1 MNLRTK
7 RVAWG
12 NIAITVREETG
23 LDTFQEPHFFWR
35 IVGIVHGANIQH
47 SSELEAYESHR
58 ISSLVTLINRT
69 IEIEGDLGLKWPDIK
84 GSDNEIKAAYESL
97 DNLPGSLIRK
107 WRDAI
112 NEISVEP
119 MGDPDLA
126 PPEHLDKKKEETKLS
141 KESAASSESTLMPVS
156 ET

>member
-35 IVGIVHGANIQH
+35 VVALIHGAGIQH
-47 SSELEAYESHR
+47 SSELELFEMQR
-58 ISSLVTLINRT
+58 INSLVTLINRT
-69 IEIEGDLGLKWPDIK
+69 TEINGDLGLKWPDTK
-84 GSDNEIKAAYESL
+84 GSDEEIKAAYHSL
-97 DNLPGSLIRK
+97 DNLPGGLIRK

-126 PPEHLDKKKEETKLS
+126 PPEHLDPKKKETEESS
-141 KESAASSESTLMPVS
+141 KNEVNLESM
-156 ET
+156 